1 MDLAKDRLEEF
12 SILISSATKSLQ
24 KLKNKG
30 MDPFG
35 LGSTHTMCMR
45 KLYESPSG
53 VTRAEL
59 ARRCDMDKAQISR
72 IIADLAE
79 RSYINAPADGRNN
92 YRQKIKLTAEGICV
106 TEEINRIVLRINQF
120 VSKDLSEEQIKTFY
134 DTFVMICDGL
144 KRAEDLL

>member
-1 MDLAKDRLEEF
+1 MDLEKDRLEEF
-12 SILISSATKSLQ
+12 SILISAATKSLQ

-45 KLYESPSG
+45 KLYRSPGG

-59 ARRCDMDKAQISR
+59 ARQCDMDKAQISR

-79 RSYINAPADGRNN
+79 QNYINVPGGDKKN
-92 YRQKIKLTAEGICV
+92 YRQKIKLTEEGVRV
-106 TEEINRIVLRINQF
+106 TEEINRIVLRVNQF
-120 VSKDLSEEQIKTFY
+120 VSKDLSEEQLKTFY
-134 DTFVMICDGL
+134 DTFARICDGL
-144 KRAEDLL
+144 RSAEDLL

>member
-1 MDLAKDRLEEF
+1 MDLEKDRLEEF
-12 SILISSATKSLQ
+12 SILISSAIKSLQ

-45 KLYESPSG
+45 KLYRSPGG

-59 ARRCDMDKAQISR
+59 ARQCDMDKAQISR

-79 RSYINAPADGRNN
+79 QNYINVPGGDKKN
-92 YRQKIKLTAEGICV
+92 YRQKIKLTEEGVRV
-106 TEEINRIVLRINQF
+106 TEEINRIVLRVNQF
-120 VSKDLSEEQIKTFY
+120 VSKDLSEEQLKTFY
-134 DTFVMICDGL
+134 DTFTRICDGL
-144 KRAEDLL
+144 RSAEDLL